1 MYFVALYW
9 LKYDSEQILNS
20 TDSFTLAFL
29 QQMEQIAE
37 ERKLKKTVWSKF
49 YHSIFCESRVS
60 RQIRSL
66 LLLPLLLLLLI
77 SSIGCKKNWKCF
89 SSPVGDS
96 FLPPSGSDDRKEK
109 KCLRSNLFDMI
120 SAQGT
125 WYTNNKSERK
135 TFFLL
140 NVLFTPR
147 CKSTKKAGV
156 VTKYGS
162 YFISLLLH
170 DWEEHL
176 FFQIIQ
182 ISYHFSK

>member
-66 LLLPLLLLLLI
+66 LLLLLLI
-77 SSIGCKKNWKCF
+77 SSIGCKKTGNVFQVPWEILF
-89 SSPVGDS
+89 
-96 FLPPSGSDDRKEK
+96 FLHLVLMIEK
-109 KCLRSNLFDMI
+109 KKNVWDQIYLIWYRRRELDTQTTRMRGKHFFCSTCCLLQDVSRQRRLELSQNT
-120 SAQGT
+120 ART
-125 WYTNNKSERK
+125 
-135 TFFLL
+135 
-140 NVLFTPR
+140 
-147 CKSTKKAGV
+147 
-156 VTKYGS
+156 
-162 YFISLLLH
+162 
-170 DWEEHL
+170 
-176 FFQIIQ
+176 
-182 ISYHFSK
+182 